1 MVDGISDSMNTSLG
15 KLQEMVKDREAWSAV
30 VHGVTESDM
39 TEQLNNHN
47 NQRMMAF
54 RVNDVLERERSV
66 TRYEVL
72 GIFECRFSKWKG
84 RILCLEVGSCR
95 MFLCS
100 DMRIRGLNQ
109 HKLREER
116 V

>member
-1 MVDGISDSMNTSLG
+1 MEVINR
-15 KLQEMVKDREAWSAV
+15 VKGLDLIECLKNY
-30 VHGVTESDM
+30 G
-39 TEQLNNHN
+39 NNHN

-72 GIFECRFSKWKG
+72 GILECRFSKWKG